1 MISPMQYLRMLTNSL
16 IAGAL
21 VGAYVALLVL
31 QLNPMVRLDSMAVA
45 RLMLTWLAFYGVHA
59 AAFFYGLI
67 VLRQLLAVEVRSPGW
82 ISLRLLAAFGTIA
95 VSMSAIVT
103 WLNLDGFRSVLG
115 PDAASR
121 MTDGALVVSL
131 CAAICMG
138 LALLQTRLQRGRGI
152 AATVFGLVLVV
163 SLAGPLYLRGAG
175 ESTPPPRTPVAAQ
188 LAPAQSSARVHDDSA
203 RRRVARFHRA
213 ECGRR
218 PVSELRPP
226 ARQRRRDAPG
236 DASSDAAGARVDRG
250 GHRASCPYKTS
261 VYSAARYVVPGSDQ
275 PLDLLPDFCF
285 AQALVRL
292 GLIEEEERASDAVRA
307 RPIWELLSGYG
318 ITAGVIDWPLTYPA
332 HGVNGYL
339 ISDEFLHRDPASVH
353 GVDGRAAAGV
363 SAGRRRG
370 GAHRAAERRARAGVD
385 RVRGAA
391 GIGYRSRAKGRSRR
405 RTRSPPMRRPS
416 RSRRVVRRAA
426 ARAVHR
432 RPVSRHRCGRPL
444 LSCAMRCRARS
455 ATSPTK
461 SGCGT
466 AACSSRY
473 YTYLDGIVGRA
484 MAALGP
490 DDLLLV
496 VSGFGMEPLSLGK
509 RVLERVVGDRDLSGS
524 HERAPDGF
532 VIAYGRQVAKGNF
545 PRASVVDIAP
555 TVLYYFGLPIAR
567 DLDGFARTDIFTR
580 SFTEQRPITFIPFYD
595 R

>member
-1 MISPMQYLRMLTNSL
+1 MQYLRMLTNSL
-16 IAGAL
+16 IGGAL

-45 RLMLTWLAFYGVHA
+45 RLVMTWAAFYGIHA

-67 VLRQLLAVEVRSPGW
+67 VLRQLIAVEVRSPGW
-82 ISLRLLAAFGTIA
+82 ISLRLLAVFGTIA
-95 VSMSAIVT
+95 VSMSALVT
-103 WLNLDGFRSVLG
+103 WLNIDGFRSVLG
-115 PDAASR
+115 PDAAER

-131 CAAICMG
+131 CAAICM
-138 LALLQTRLQRGRGI
+138 ALLLLQARLQRGRGI
-152 AATVFGLVLVV
+152 VATVFGLVLVA
-163 SLAGPLYLRGAG
+163 SLAAPLYLRGVG
-175 ESTPPPRTPVAAQ
+175 QPTPPPRTPVAAQ
-188 LAPAQSSARVHDDSA
+188 LAPAQSSARVHMILLDGASLDFIAPNAAGGRFPNFGRLLDSGA
-203 RRRVARFHRA
+203 VMHLAT
-213 ECGRR
+213 
-218 PVSELRPP
+218 LRPTQP
-226 ARQRRRDAPG
+226 APVWTAVATG
-236 DASSDAAGARVDRG
+236 KL
-250 GHRASCPYKTS
+250 PYKTS

-292 GLIEEEERASDAVRA
+292 GLIEEEGRASDAVRA

-339 ISDEFLHRDPASVH
+339 ISDEFLHRDAASVIASMGEPPLAYPPDAAEDARIARQSVAPGPASIVF
-353 GVDGRAAAGV
+353 AAQPE
-363 SAGRRRG
+363 
-370 GAHRAAERRARAGVD
+370 AEP
-385 RVRGAA
+385 AA
-391 GIGYRSRAKGRSRR
+391 GI
-405 RTRSPPMRRPS
+405 RP
-416 RSRRVVRRAA
+416 REGLVTPADALAA
-426 ARAVHR
+426 DVAADQIAQSFGEL
-432 RPVSRHRCGRPL
+432 RPVQFTAIRYPGIDAAGHYYLRYALPRAFGDVSDEERLRHGRVL
-444 LSCAMRCRARS
+444 EQ
-455 ATSPTK
+455 
-461 SGCGT
+461 
-466 AACSSRY
+466 Y

-509 RVLERVVGDRDLSGS
+509 RLLERVMGNPDLSGS

-532 VIAYGRQVAKGNF
+532 VMAYGRQVAKGNF
-545 PRASVVDIAP
+545 LRASVVDIAP